1 MCGVWSSVVLF
12 VWGRRRVYVLYK
24 TFTGS
29 SLANSKNR
37 RWLGSEKT
45 VIKMC
50 KFGQIEIESKKF
62 NSVYQVQ
69 KDVDLEK
76 IRVSEG
82 VVVNGADTRFTVAYE
97 VEPGRIVPLYIK
109 TPRDCLSSGVSR
121 YNEASPW
128 KMGFNVGENEAWICQ
143 YEGIRSKVKEL
154 LSCKLEGE
162 PLSNERY
169 VNPKLIAWGLEIR
182 TKFKGN
188 YLGFIEEI
196 GACYATGILKIA
208 SVYRQGSNHHLQ
220 IFWRNV
226 SIPKR
231 EMSVLRVNS
240 VTTDER
246 R

>member
-1 MCGVWSSVVLF
+1 M
-12 VWGRRRVYVLYK
+12 
-24 TFTGS
+24 
-29 SLANSKNR
+29 
-37 RWLGSEKT
+37 
-45 VIKMC
+45 
-50 KFGQIEIESKKF
+50 KFGQIEIESKRF
-62 NSVYQVQ
+62 NSIYEVQ
-69 KDVDLEK
+69 RDVDLER

-82 VVVNGADTRFTVAYE
+82 VVVNGADTRFIVGYE
-97 VEPGRIVPLYIK
+97 EDLGRIVPLYIK

-128 KMGFNVGENEAWICQ
+128 KMGFDVGKNEAWICQ
-143 YEGIRSKVKEL
+143 YEGIRSKVEEL

-208 SVYRQGSNHHLQ
+208 SVYRQASNHHLQ
-220 IFWRNV
+220 MFLKECKYRKRDV
-226 SIPKR
+226 SF
-231 EMSVLRVNS
+231 ESQLS
-240 VTTDER
+240 DDDESDDSGCDTVH
-246 R
+246 